1 MSIKSIISMN
11 LKIMK
16 AVNSCERAQYMPLL
30 DEIMDM
36 KESEMWKIFTKKYYL
51 WNLLRGKDF
60 YKTLAVYVIDKV
72 NSDVPEDMNRAEL
85 AIKVGIA
92 TANKDK
98 DCKAFVKTILRNVS
112 VLTVDTIRY
121 TTNEKLEQ
129 LLSEPEGIIADE
141 KMTVV
146 LKTVSDM
153 KSQISALQS
162 IME

>member
-1 MSIKSIISMN
+1 MEGFSEILPNEVVI
-11 LKIMK
+11 L
-16 AVNSCERAQYMPLL
+16 AETVEWP
-30 DEIMDM
+30 DEIDANRA
-36 KESEMWKIFTKKYYL
+36 KEAQIRAERRLQSQD
-51 WNLLRGKDF
+51 G
-60 YKTLAVYVIDKV
+60 
-72 NSDVPEDMNRAEL
+72 DMNRAEL
-85 AIKVGIA
+85 AIKVGIT
-92 TANKDK
+92 TANKDQ
-98 DCKAFVKTILRNVS
+98 DRKAFVKTILRNVS

-121 TTNEKLEQ
+121 TTNEKLDQ